1 MSKEKIKFKII
12 KLMEK
17 ISKRKLKND
26 LKNSNFNYF
35 DKGYID
41 SLNLIKF
48 IFEIENFY
56 KISFSEKDILSKKF
70 KNIDSLILIILNKL
84 DN

>member
-1 MSKEKIKFKII
+1 MSKEKIKLKII
-12 KLMEK
+12 KLIEK
-17 ISKRKLKND
+17 ISNRKLKND
-26 LKNSNFNYF
+26 LKNRNFNYF
-35 DKGYID
+35 EKGYID

-56 KISFSEKDILSKKF
+56 KINFSQKDILSKKF
-70 KNIDSLILIILNKL
+70 KNIDSLIIIIFNKL